1 MRLGLF
7 GLIAKV
13 LIATLCLLAL
23 TGSIRPSQLDT
34 IQARGELVVVTRNS
48 PTTYYQDRSGDVG
61 YEYELAKS
69 FADHLGVRLR
79 VVVADNLQQVFT
91 TLETGQA
98 AIATAGLTITAERQ
112 RWVRFAE
119 PYMYVTEQVIY
130 RRGRGK
136 PTSLEQLADGK
147 LVVSADSSHAQRL
160 RQLQREQTPSLSW
173 HETDELGVTDLLH
186 LVESGQVDYT
196 VVDSNE
202 FDLLQAYFPNLAVG
216 FELISPQPIAWAFP
230 HSRDDSL
237 HKAANRFFTQHSTQI
252 RLARLAERYYGHL
265 ESLDYVG
272 AIHFLNQA
280 DKKLAKFKPH
290 FQQAA
295 EKHEFDW
302 RLLAAVGYQESHWR
316 ANARSYTGVRG
327 LMMLT
332 RPTAKELGVKNRL
345 DPVQSIDGGS
355 RYLAQLRKRLKGV
368 NEPDRTW
375 MALAA
380 YNVGYGHLNDA
391 RKIAR
396 EMGGNPNSWMD
407 VKDALPL
414 LTQKRYYRHTR
425 HGYARGHEPVEYV
438 QNIRRYYDVLVWNE
452 QQPQT
457 ATTDEQMLTSLITEV
472 PPLL

>member
-1 MRLGLF
+1 MVRGLF
-7 GLIAKV
+7 GLTTKTLVAM
-13 LIATLCLLAL
+13 LCLLAL
-23 TGSIRPSQLDT
+23 TGSIRPTQLET
-34 IQARGELVVVTRNS
+34 VQASGELVMVTRNS

-61 YEYELAKS
+61 YEYELAKA
-69 FADHLGVRLR
+69 FADSLGVELR
-79 VVVADNLQQVFT
+79 VVVADNLNDVFS
-91 TLETGQA
+91 LLDRNQA
-98 AIATAGLTITAERQ
+98 AFAAAGLTITAERQ

-119 PYMYVTEQVIY
+119 PYMYVTEQVVY

-136 PTSLEQLADGK
+136 PESISALGEGD
-147 LVVSADSSHAQRL
+147 LVVSAGSSHAQRL
-160 RQLQREQTPSLSW
+160 RQIQREQEPALTW
-173 HETDELGVTDLLH
+173 RETDDLGVTDLLH
-186 LVESGQVDYT
+186 LVEAGQLDYT
-196 VVDSNE
+196 VIDSNE
-202 FDLLQAYFPNLAVG
+202 FDLLQAYFPNLAVA
-216 FELISPQPIAWAFP
+216 FELVSPQPIAWAFP

-237 HKAANRFFTQHSTQI
+237 HKAANDFFAQHTTQI
-252 RLARLAERYYGHL
+252 RLAWLAERYYGHL

-280 DKKLAKFKPH
+280 DRKLHKYQEHFKK
-290 FQQAA
+290 AA
-295 EKHEFDW
+295 DQHEFDW

-316 ANARSYTGVRG
+316 ANARSHTGVRG

-332 RPTAKELGVKNRL
+332 RTTAKELGVRNRL
-345 DPVQSIDGGS
+345 DPLQSINGGS
-355 RYLAQLRKRLKGV
+355 RYLAQLRKRLKSV

-380 YNVGYGHLNDA
+380 YNVGYGHLSDA

-407 VKDALPL
+407 VKEALPL

-438 QNIRRYYDVLVWNE
+438 QNIRRYYDVLVWND

-457 ATTDEQMLTSLITEV
+457 VTTDEQMLSLLTTTV